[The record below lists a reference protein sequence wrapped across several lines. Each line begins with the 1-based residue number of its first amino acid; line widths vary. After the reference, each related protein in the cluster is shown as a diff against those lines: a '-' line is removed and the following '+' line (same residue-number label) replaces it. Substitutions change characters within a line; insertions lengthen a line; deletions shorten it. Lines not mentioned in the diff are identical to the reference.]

1 MIKIDLA
8 KILKMENFAYRAYP
22 AHSPPGISAPC
33 SVQDNTEDGEGC
45 ADSGEPGPPATP
57 GNLVPTP
64 ILERALNIVLQNYTN
79 TLQYILQVPASLL
92 LLTHHVSSFVPWS
105 YL

>member
-1 MIKIDLA
+1 
-8 KILKMENFAYRAYP
+8 MENFAYLAYP

-45 ADSGEPGPPATP
+45 ADSGEPGHPATP

-64 ILERALNIVLQNYTN
+64 IYIISYYFELHSNFNKSII
-79 TLQYILQVPASLL
+79 TLQCTPPVPESL
-92 LLTHHVSSFVPWS
+92 TPWIHHV
-105 YL
+105 

>member
-1 MIKIDLA
+1 
-8 KILKMENFAYRAYP
+8 MENFAYRAYP

-33 SVQDNTEDGEGC
+33 SVQDNAEDGEGC

-64 ILERALNIVLQNYTN
+64 IYVISYYYELHSNFNKSII
-79 TLQYILQVPASLL
+79 TLQCTPPVQASFL
-92 LLTHHVSSFVPWS
+92 LLTHHVSSSAPWS
-105 YL
+105 YFENIS

>member
-1 MIKIDLA
+1 
-8 KILKMENFAYRAYP
+8 MENFAYLAYP

-45 ADSGEPGPPATP
+45 VDSGEPGHPATP

-64 ILERALNIVLQNYTN
+64 IYIISDYYELRSNFNKSII
-79 TLQYILQVPASLL
+79 TLQCTPPVPESL
-92 LLTHHVSSFVPWS
+92 TPWIHHV
-105 YL
+105 